1 MCLQGWDVAGGGGE
15 EGQGGLRVVFG
26 AEGMSV
32 VFLGPAPRPAPPHQP
47 AADSELIQS
56 DSDTCSWVLSSKRQ
70 SLWWG
75 TCSTPHGHG
84 EGLSEEAL
92 LLLLLPQ
99 AARTLSP
106 SFSRETL

>member
-1 MCLQGWDVAGGGGE
+1 MLAGLGCGGAGRE

-26 AEGMSV
+26 AEGRSGM
-32 VFLGPAPRPAPPHQP
+32 FLGPAPRPAPPHRP
-47 AADSELIQS
+47 APDSELMQA
-56 DSDTCSWVLSSKRQ
+56 DSDTCSRVLSSKRQ
-70 SLWWG
+70 LLWWG

-106 SFSRETL
+106 SFSRET